1 MANHPPV
8 VALTMGEPAGIGPEL
23 ALRAWLMRDAERVPP
38 FLCLA
43 DPALLADRAARLGW
57 DVPLREVAPAAAAKA
72 FATALPVV
80 PLAAPAKAA
89 PGTPR
94 REDAAAVVEAIER
107 AVELVRSGAAS
118 AVVTNPINKE
128 ALYTAGFRH
137 PGHTE
142 FLGALAEAWTGAPV
156 QPVMMIAA
164 PELRTVPVTIHIPLA
179 SVPSA
184 LTTELIVST
193 GRIVAGDLRRR
204 FGIHAPRL
212 AIAGLNPHAGENGT
226 IGTEDETIVRPAV
239 DALRAEGI
247 DASGPQPAD
256 TMFRPEARRGYD
268 AALCMYHD
276 QALIPVKTLAFDEG
290 VNVTLGLPFVRTS
303 PDHGTAL
310 DIAGRGIARPTSLL
324 AALRLAAV
332 LAGGGGR

>member
-1 MANHPPV
+1 
-8 VALTMGEPAGIGPEL
+8 MGEPAGIGPEL
-23 ALRAWLMRDAERVPP
+23 ALRAWLLRREAALPG

-43 DPALLADRAARLGW
+43 DPALLAARAKALGW
-57 DVPLREVAPAAAAKA
+57 NVPLRETSPSEAAAA
-72 FATALPVV
+72 FPTALPVV
-80 PLAAPAKAA
+80 PLRSPARAA
-89 PGTPR
+89 PGMPV
-94 REDAAAVVEAIER
+94 REDAAAIVEAIER
-107 AVELVRSGAAS
+107 AVELVREGRAS
-118 AVVTNPINKE
+118 AVVTNPISKE
-128 ALYTAGFRH
+128 ALYAAGFRH

-142 FLGALAEAWTGAPV
+142 FLGALAEAWTGEPV
-156 QPVMMIAA
+156 QPVMMIAT
-164 PELRTVPVTIHIPLA
+164 PDLRTVPVTIHIPLA
-179 SVPSA
+179 AVPGA

-247 DASGPQPAD
+247 DARGPQPAD

-276 QALIPVKTLAFDEG
+276 QALIPVKTLALDEG

-310 DIAGRGIARPTSLL
+310 DIAGRGIARPTSLM

-332 LAGGGGR
+332 LAGGAAH

>member
-1 MANHPPV
+1 MPHHPPV

-23 ALRAWLMRDAERVPP
+23 ALRAWLMRKEEGLAP

-43 DPALLADRAARLGW
+43 DPSLLADRAKALGW
-57 DVPLREVAPAAAAKA
+57 DVPLRETSPAEAAAA
-72 FATALPVV
+72 FSTALPVL
-80 PLAAPAKAA
+80 PLRATARAHAGMPEV
-89 PGTPR
+89 
-94 REDAAAVVEAIER
+94 EDAAAVVEAIER
-107 AVELVRSGAAS
+107 AVELVRQGDAGS
-118 AVVTNPINKE
+118 VVTNPINKE
-128 ALYTAGFRH
+128 ALYAAGFRY

-156 QPVMMIAA
+156 QPVMMIAT
-164 PELRTVPVTIHIPLA
+164 PDLRTVPVTIHIPLA
-179 SVPSA
+179 RVPSV

-204 FGIHAPRL
+204 FGIHSPRL
-212 AIAGLNPHAGENGT
+212 AVAGLNPHAGENGT

-247 DASGPQPAD
+247 DARGPQPAD

-310 DIAGRGIARPTSLL
+310 DIAGRGIARPTSLI
-324 AALRLAAV
+324 AAIRLAGV
-332 LAGGGGR
+332 LAGGGVA

>member
-1 MANHPPV
+1 MPSHAPV

-23 ALRAWLMRDAERVPP
+23 ALRAWLMRKEGGLPP

-43 DPALLADRAARLGW
+43 DPALLADRAEALGW
-57 DVPLREVAPAAAAKA
+57 EVKLREVAAGDAAEA
-72 FATALPVV
+72 FPTALPVL
-80 PLAAPAKAA
+80 PLRASAKAA
-89 PGTPR
+89 AGTPR
-94 REDAAAVVEAIER
+94 REDAPAVVEAIER
-107 AVELVRSGAAS
+107 AVELVRLGEAGS
-118 AVVTNPINKE
+118 VVTNPISKE
-128 ALYTAGFRH
+128 ALYAAGFPH

-142 FLGALAEAWTGAPV
+142 FLGALAEAWTGAAV

-164 PELRTVPVTIHIPLA
+164 PGLRTVPVTIHIPLA
-179 SVPSA
+179 RVPSA
-184 LTTELIVST
+184 LSIELIVST

-212 AIAGLNPHAGENGT
+212 AVAGLNPHAGEGGT

-247 DASGPQPAD
+247 DARGPQPAD
-256 TMFRPEARRGYD
+256 TMFRPEARQGYD

-310 DIAGRGIARPTSLL
+310 DIAGRGIARPTSLI
-324 AALRLAAV
+324 AAIRLARV
-332 LAGGGGR
+332 LAGGFA